1 MANPLFNMLGGNNYG
16 TNNNGFM
23 QMIQKFNEFRNNFK
37 GDPKQQV
44 QELLISGK
52 MSQEQLNQLQGMARQ
67 FMNLMPK

>member
-1 MANPLFNMLGGNNYG
+1 MANPLFNMLGGNNNG
-16 TNNNGFM
+16 MNNNGFM
-23 QMIQKFNEFRNNFK
+23 QMIQKFNEFKNNFK

-44 QELLISGK
+44 QELLTSGK